1 MNTLGYIILAL
12 FVVAAIAIYAAAKRK
27 PSTDKIKKQQKAYE
41 ELLKK
46 YKVPEGH
53 YKIVIGQSRVYSVYN
68 CPAVIWK
75 EEDKVKILVMRLN
88 PVVSE
93 LEEEEFLFL
102 ASQPYIDFKR
112 FDGTYFPDW
121 AMQSEYVRELFL
133 PYVNLSKTVGGIDY
147 KQQMYWIGTIC
158 VYANSLMQVLT
169 MLGRPLSDYENRVEH
184 KNLMLEDGA
193 LPENMA
199 EELRQQ
205 LRVKK
210 EEEAFYSPGEAEDA
224 ARLQSMEKAIQGIRA
239 AERKAGEEAAADQIN
254 RLYAKLLADKR
265 YEDLERAT
273 RDEEFRKE
281 LFGEMESQGLW

>member
-1 MNTLGYIILAL
+1 MNILGYIILAL
-12 FVVAAIAIYAAAKRK
+12 FLAAAVVIYIVGKSK
-27 PSTDKIKKQQKAYE
+27 PSEDRLQKQQDTYE

-46 YKVPEGH
+46 YQVPETH

-75 EEDKVKILVMRLN
+75 EENKVKILVMRLN

-93 LEEEEFLFL
+93 QEEDEFLFL

-121 AMQSEYVRELFL
+121 AIQSDYVKEQFL

-158 VYANSLMQVLT
+158 VYAKSLAQILT
-169 MLGRPLSDYENRVEH
+169 MLGRPLSDYENRVDH
-184 KNLMLEDGA
+184 KYLMLEDGA
-193 LPENMA
+193 LPEKMA
-199 EELRQQ
+199 KELEQQ
-205 LRVKK
+205 LKK
-210 EEEAFYSPGEAEDA
+210 QKERKPFMTTGPEQDSSQ
-224 ARLQSMEKAIQGIRA
+224 LQSMEKAIQGIRT
-239 AERKAGEEAAADQIN
+239 AERRAGEEAAEDRIN
-254 RLYAKLLADKR
+254 RLYAKLLAQKR

-281 LFGEMESQGLW
+281 LFGEMESQGL